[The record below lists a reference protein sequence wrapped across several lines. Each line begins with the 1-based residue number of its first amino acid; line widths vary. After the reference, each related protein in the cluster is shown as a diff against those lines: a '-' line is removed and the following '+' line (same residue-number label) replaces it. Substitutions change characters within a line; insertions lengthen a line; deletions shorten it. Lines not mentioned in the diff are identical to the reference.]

1 MYFETMKPQGT
12 TSLWFPS
19 SGITIRHHHT
29 WLVHSGFKLG
39 FSCFHSST
47 VPAELSPQSPVVQFL
62 LPFNFHHFYTVLYL
76 LILLPLV
83 SKFRKGNISHLIH
96 LFFLPVNS
104 IIIVTGT
111 QLVTELGV
119 SVFTAIWCLCTGFM
133 SPRLPQDFQLL
144 SFLGLYLNF

>member
-1 MYFETMKPQGT
+1 MYFETMKPKELPVSDSPALGLRLGT
-12 TSLWFPS
+12 T
-19 SGITIRHHHT
+19 I
-29 WLVHSGFKLG
+29 LG
-39 FSCFHSST
+39 LFILGSNSA
-47 VPAELSPQSPVVQFL
+47 VPAELSPRSPVVQFL
-62 LPFNFHHFYTVLYL
+62 LPFNFHHFYIVLYL

-119 SVFTAIWCLCTGFM
+119 SVFTAI
-133 SPRLPQDFQLL
+133 
-144 SFLGLYLNF
+144 